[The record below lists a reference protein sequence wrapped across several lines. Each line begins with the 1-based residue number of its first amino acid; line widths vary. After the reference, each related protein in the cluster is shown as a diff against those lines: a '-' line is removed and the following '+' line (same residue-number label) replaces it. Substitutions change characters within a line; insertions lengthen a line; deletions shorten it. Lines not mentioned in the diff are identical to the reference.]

1 MTEYAAKC
9 VSNPFISLLLTSFS
23 VHLLLFTNLYTL
35 TSIYALHLQM
45 LPHISCEMNLS
56 ANRDIYC
63 LVNCWQ
69 FYWAWNEI
77 KIQNN
82 TSIIFKEWHNKMLHI
97 IAQCCLC
104 SWQMIAVER
113 LKIALTSW
121 RRNSSESN
129 ITVAFPYVLAF
140 CTPHTCIHTHANKQ
154 ISTTYTYLPRNNL
167 SVLSATSVLQARVY
181 CLFVLFTHASF
192 LFTLCQLPIQ
202 LRRRRYSARTLL
214 ISAIGRQQ

>member
-1 MTEYAAKC
+1 
-9 VSNPFISLLLTSFS
+9 
-23 VHLLLFTNLYTL
+23 
-35 TSIYALHLQM
+35 M

-77 KIQNN
+77 KIHNN

-140 CTPHTCIHTHANKQ
+140 CTPHTYIHMEANRFLLLIHICHATICQYCQQQVSPKHVFIAYLCYLLMPPFYLRFVNFPFSCAGADIQRVLCWYQQLDASSSNFMNELSQKHTH
-154 ISTTYTYLPRNNL
+154 TYTHKF
-167 SVLSATSVLQARVY
+167 
-181 CLFVLFTHASF
+181 CLK
-192 LFTLCQLPIQ
+192 TLKPQKSTPYTKC
-202 LRRRRYSARTLL
+202 LRFCLY
-214 ISAIGRQQ
+214 